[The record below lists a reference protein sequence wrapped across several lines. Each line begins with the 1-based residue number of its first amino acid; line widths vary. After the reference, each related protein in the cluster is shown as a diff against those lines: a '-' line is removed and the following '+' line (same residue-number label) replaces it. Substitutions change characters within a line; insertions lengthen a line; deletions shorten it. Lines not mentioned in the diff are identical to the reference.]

1 MRVRLSYS
9 SELEEAPAKMA
20 DLLAKELKAL
30 DDSTKLLHTALTLI
44 QTDPSYAG
52 ASAKI
57 IDDVRKKLNSFDFVL
72 ADCHAVLSGYDAQ
85 VNPVPVPEQ
94 VVVPEPER
102 KTVSPPEQRPSV
114 KAGADAYK
122 VE

>member
-20 DLLAKELKAL
+20 DLLGKELKTL
-30 DDSTKLLHTALTLI
+30 EDSTKLLYTALTLI

-52 ASAKI
+52 SSAAI
-57 IDDVRKKLNSFDFVL
+57 IDDVRKKLNGFDFVL
-72 ADCHAVLSGYDAQ
+72 SDCFAVLSGYDAQ
-85 VNPVPVPEQ
+85 TNPQQPVAQQEPEQ
-94 VVVPEPER
+94 

-114 KAGADAYK
+114 KAGPENYK